1 MITSEAVLLNF
12 EKGFPDSD
20 LIIDF
25 NAFIDMDRGSGK
37 LLSLEFEHD
46 LGDGFE
52 LSYGIT
58 KIFGDDSIENYNFN
72 TMESFSSFRSRI
84 TYYF

>member
-1 MITSEAVLLNF
+1 MHSLIWIEEKVNF
-12 EKGFPDSD
+12 
-20 LIIDF
+20 
-25 NAFIDMDRGSGK
+25 
-37 LLSLEFEHD
+37 LSIEFEHD

-58 KIFGDDSIENYNFN
+58 KILGDDSIDNYNFN
-72 TMESFSSFRSRI
+72 RMESFSSFSSSI